1 MRIAHVTD
9 CYLPRLGG
17 IELQVHDLASRQ
29 QAAGHDVCV
38 VTSVADEPDD
48 GRGAAFAGDGT
59 FDVKVHRP
67 LTTRSPDGD
76 IRYARSLSGLGA
88 VLTGNYDVVHVHA
101 STFSPLA
108 FLTARA
114 ASRAGIPT
122 ALTLHSLWAYATPLF
137 RLSDQLVRWGGWP
150 IAWSAVSNAAAEP
163 LRRILRQRAN
173 VAVLPNGI
181 DPTQWSGSQW
191 SGSQWSGSQW
201 SGSRDATRRPD
212 VRIAS
217 VMRLVKR
224 KRPRQL
230 LTVLRAAA
238 VALES
243 SVQLS
248 VEIIGDGPQ
257 RPMMERYLRRHD
269 MADWVHLRGRA
280 TRNEIREALARAD
293 IFVTAATLESFGI
306 AALEAR
312 SAGLP
317 VVARAGTGM
326 ADFITHRREGLLTSS
341 DPDMVDAIV
350 ELVATP
356 AVRMRMSAH
365 NRLVAPEIT
374 WDHVVDRCEA
384 LYREAVELQR
394 GSLRATRLDL
404 TGVVRR

>member
-1 MRIAHVTD
+1 MKIAHVTD

-29 QAAGHDVCV
+29 QANGHDVSV
-38 VTSVADEPDD
+38 VTSVADEPVADD
-48 GRGAAFAGDGT
+48 PRGAVTGDDAFTGNAFTGNSAIR
-59 FDVKVHRP
+59 VHRP
-67 LTTRSPDGD
+67 APARTPDGE
-76 IRYARSLSGLGA
+76 IRYARSLGGRGV
-88 VLTGNYDVVHVHA
+88 VLTGDYDVVHIHA

-122 ALTLHSLWAYATPLF
+122 ALTVHSLWAYATPLF
-137 RLSDQLVRWGGWP
+137 RLSDQLVRWGTWP

-163 LRRILRQRAN
+163 LRRILHQRAS

-181 DPTQWSGSQW
+181 DPTQWSS
-191 SGSQWSGSQW
+191 
-201 SGSRDATRRPD
+201 SRDGADRLD
-212 VRIAS
+212 VRLVS

-230 LTVLRAAA
+230 LSVLRAAA
-238 VALES
+238 DAVKP
-243 SVQLS
+243 SVRLS

-257 RPMMERYLRRHD
+257 RPMMERYLRRHH
-269 MADWVHLRGRA
+269 MADWVHLRGSA
-280 TRNEIREALARAD
+280 TRKEIGEALARAD

-326 ADFITHRREGLLTSS
+326 ADFITHRREGLLTAS
-341 DPDMVDAIV
+341 DAEMVEAIV
-350 ELVATP
+350 ELVEAP
-356 AVRMRMSAH
+356 AVRARISAH
-365 NRLVAPEIT
+365 NRLIAPAISWEN
-374 WDHVVDRCEA
+374 VMARCEA
-384 LYREAVELQR
+384 LYKDAAELQR
-394 GSLRATRLDL
+394 RSLRATQLDM
-404 TGVVRR
+404 TSVVHR